1 MRCLTISLAAALI
14 LAAAPALA
22 NPCGFEERGRMVV
35 VGYAVGATAVPGDQ
49 KEKLAEF
56 AETAK
61 FRDGVCVF
69 AQVDKQGS
77 EEANIRVA
85 NGRADG
91 VKKFLISKGVPA
103 DSIKIGKQEK
113 GFTVFGLL
121 KSDQDDDR
129 RVVVTHN

>member
-1 MRCLTISLAAALI
+1 MRRLTFPLAAVLT
-14 LAAAPALA
+14 LAAVPALA

-35 VGYAVGATAVPGDQ
+35 VGYAVGATAVPDDQ
-49 KEKLAEF
+49 KAKLAEF
-56 AETAK
+56 SETAK
-61 FRDGVCVF
+61 FRDGVCIF

-85 NGRADG
+85 DGRADG
-91 VKKFLISKGVPA
+91 VRKFLISQGVPTDA
-103 DSIKIGKQEK
+103 IKIGKQEK

>member
-1 MRCLTISLAAALI
+1 MRRLTLPLAAVLT
-14 LAAAPALA
+14 LAAVPALA

-35 VGYAVGATAVPGDQ
+35 VGYAVGATAVPDDQ
-49 KEKLAEF
+49 KAKLAEF
-56 AETAK
+56 SETAK

-85 NGRADG
+85 NGRADH
-91 VKKFLISKGVPA
+91 VRKFLISKGVPA